1 MKEDGEGGGIR
12 GEDDEFGGSAV
23 EGFGCWMV
31 LVGLLD
37 LDDEIGIG
45 IGGKRTL
52 VSTLLQLTVMRSLL
66 DEVEEGLG
74 EGFVGERPR
83 YYH

>member
-12 GEDDEFGGSAV
+12 GEDDQFGGSTV

-37 LDDEIGIG
+37 WTG
-45 IGGKRTL
+45 
-52 VSTLLQLTVMRSLL
+52 
-66 DEVEEGLG
+66 
-74 EGFVGERPR
+74 R
-83 YYH
+83 YG